1 MMPFENAL
9 IQNQTV
15 HSKDNVLIQGSKFHD
30 VGARFRC
37 LIFYLSLIFLNLQ
50 SIFVISNN
58 PSSCGYH
65 IRKGTIES
73 IIPWASFKTPSFVII
88 WQNLKSN

>member
-50 SIFVISNN
+50 SIFCN
-58 PSSCGYH
+58 
-65 IRKGTIES
+65 
-73 IIPWASFKTPSFVII
+73 FK
-88 WQNLKSN
+88 